1 MEAAFS
7 SQIITLFID
16 DASPQL
22 ATRIFEMF
30 LVDGAQAI
38 VDVIANML
46 ELAEEELLKLEELEL
61 MNFLRKQIFEE
72 VFNKYPISFVLSKS
86 PNVFI
91 LDSLV

>member
-7 SQIITLFID
+7 SQIITLFIY
-16 DASPQL
+16 DASPKL

-38 VDVIANML
+38 VDVIATML

-61 MNFLRKQIFEE
+61 MNFLRKHIFEE

-91 LDSLV
+91 LENLV

>member
-7 SQIITLFID
+7 SQIITLFIY
-16 DASPQL
+16 DASPLL

-38 VDVIANML
+38 VDVIASML
-46 ELAEEELLKLEELEL
+46 ELAEEELLKLEELDL
-61 MNFLRKQIFEE
+61 MNYLRKEIFDH
-72 VFNKYPISFVLSKS
+72 VFNKYPTTFVLSKS

-91 LDSLV
+91 LDTLV

>member
-7 SQIITLFID
+7 SQIITLFIY
-16 DASPQL
+16 DASPKL

-30 LVDGAQAI
+30 LIDGAQTI
-38 VDVIANML
+38 VDVLASML

-61 MNFLRKQIFEE
+61 MNYLRKEIFEH
-72 VFNKYPISFVLSKS
+72 VFNKYPITFVLSKS

-91 LDSLV
+91 LDTLV